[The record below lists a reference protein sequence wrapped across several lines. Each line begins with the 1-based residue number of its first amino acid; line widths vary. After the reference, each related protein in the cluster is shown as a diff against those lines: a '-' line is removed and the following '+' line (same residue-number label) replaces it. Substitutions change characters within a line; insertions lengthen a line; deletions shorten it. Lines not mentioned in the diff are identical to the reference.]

1 MLLVLAGLPEP
12 ESDTRRLVYEM
23 ETYTQGLALAERHIA
38 DSTKRIEEQR
48 KRVLDMQAQG
58 EDASFSHKLLATLI
72 YSLANH
78 EAHREQLLR
87 VIAIQKMEPAR

>member
-12 ESDTRRLVYEM
+12 EADTRCLVQAM
-23 ETYTQGLALAERHIA
+23 ETYTHCLALTERHIA
-38 DSTKRIEEQR
+38 ESTKRIEEQR
-48 KRVLDMQAQG
+48 KRVLDMQAHG

-78 EAHREQLLR
+78 PGAS
-87 VIAIQKMEPAR
+87 